1 MDMPMKKTIAILLLL
16 CMMLNSISVFAAD
29 NTPAYTEAAGL
40 GILPEGFQANGT
52 QAVTREGFIGLTVKA
67 VEAKTGKST
76 VQLLEEKQ
84 KTIGKNPFGDT
95 TNQTIIAAC
104 YLGLTDTA
112 SGSFR
117 PKDLLTR
124 QEAAVI
130 LTNAADV
137 LGRYTYNLPSNYKDK
152 AKIDAKASNSVDYVT
167 HRKLMGGDSKGN
179 FNPKDKCTAEQALS
193 AVLKLYKDDGI
204 LSISK
209 AERTK
214 IAEAGRAK
222 QAATNTVSSIYPQ
235 AGISRDGKQWEINL
249 GDVIG
254 YALETSTAVYIDGRY
269 VKSYAIGAY
278 KAIDIDDLAQFGYII
293 RRDPK
298 NKMIAIIRDGKADR
312 KEYNDR
318 VDKSQVLS
326 GNVVYTLIAN
336 NITVKTFDSRSPELA
351 LSCEIPAYTTTVG
364 KTLIPVEAL
373 KIVNNVFTNEGRI
386 AYVVPDSAKN
396 EVRLYTL
403 ANADVLF
410 ATNRYWVADK
420 YPGLAAS
427 ILTEDERA
435 ALAKAQSLVKEL
447 IKPEMGEFEREKAV
461 YDYLV
466 QYGRY
471 DYNTYYLT
479 VGIPLSPNNPPANN
493 NASSAYGGLID
504 GLAVCGGWT
513 EAYYAVL
520 TLAGLEVE
528 KQFGSLYGESHTWVS
543 VKVDGAWYQIE
554 TTNKAKKGDPGF
566 YGDCF
571 NFSYD
576 KGRKLGYSSGDR
588 RATEA
593 NYEKVLRRDS
603 NANFLVQSR
612 KEDVEDNEYLISL
625 SSTVRT
631 QYEGLL
637 DYERRLFEERGIRY
651 PTSEEERDMWRKLGY
666 RFINRNAPVDSG
678 GYVQLKDLYE

>member
-1 MDMPMKKTIAILLLL
+1 MKKAIAIFLLL

-52 QAVTREGFIGLTVKA
+52 QAVTREGFIGMAVKA
-67 VEAKTGKST
+67 IEEKTGKSAA
-76 VQLLEEKQ
+76 QLLEERQ
-84 KTIGKNPFGDT
+84 RTIGKNPFGDT

-104 YLGLTDTA
+104 YLGLTDTV
-112 SGSFR
+112 SGSLR
-117 PKDLLTR
+117 PKDPLTR

-167 HRKLMGGDSKGN
+167 HRKIMGGDSKGN
-179 FNPKDKCTAEQALS
+179 FSPKDKCTAEQALS
-193 AVLKLYKDDGI
+193 AMLKLYKDDGK
-204 LSISK
+204 LNISK

-293 RRDPK
+293 RRDQK

-351 LSCEIPAYTTTVG
+351 LAHDIPAYTTTAG

-403 ANADVLF
+403 ANTDVPF
-410 ATNRYWVADK
+410 ATNRYWVANK

-427 ILTEDERA
+427 ILTEDERT

-447 IKPEMGEFEREKAV
+447 IKPEMGEFEREKAI

-471 DYNTYYLT
+471 DYNAYNL
-479 VGIPLSPNNPPANN
+479 VSGFPLNPDSLPANK
-493 NASSAYGGLID
+493 NAFSIYGGLID
-504 GLAVCGGWT
+504 GLAVCQGWT

-520 TLAGLEVE
+520 TLAGLEVQ
-528 KQFGSLYGESHTWVS
+528 KQFGDLDGGPHTWVS

-571 NFSYD
+571 NFSYE
-576 KGRKLGYSSGDR
+576 KGRKSGYSAGDR

-593 NYEKVLRRDS
+593 NYEHVLRRDS
-603 NANFLVQSR
+603 EANFIVQSR
-612 KEDVEDNEYLISL
+612 KEDLESNEYLISL

-631 QYEGLL
+631 KYEGLL
-637 DYERRLFEERGIRY
+637 DNERRLFEERGIRY

-666 RFINRNAPVDSG
+666 RFINRNAPVDSD